1 MIKGY
6 FLVWV
11 TTRAAIEKNKDISLE
26 DWQCGFPLKLK
37 DKYYH
42 FTSIYHLRW
51 STIAF
56 DCESANF
63 DAINCERRQSMQLN
77 RECVASNYDV
87 FWFLFYFVIRIPD
100 CLVRYCVTTQY
111 PVYEK
116 VISDWSPWHWNHGR
130 SCFVGSVDIFRWPTR
145 SCKEIHLVSWMTS
158 YPTRNLPHWSVKLW
172 VNKLTLTSC
181 NQNNR
186 GLLTRFCA
194 SLLWEMCFWL
204 IQLYSVMLFWPHL
217 FEEWIELSSI

>member
-26 DWQCGFPLKLK
+26 DWQCGFPLRLK
-37 DKYYH
+37 NKYYH
-42 FTSIYHLRW
+42 FTSKYHLRW

-77 RECVASNYDV
+77 RECIASNYDV
-87 FWFLFYFVIRIPD
+87 FWFLFYFLIRIPD
-100 CLVRYCVTTQY
+100 CLVRYCVTSQY

-116 VISDWSPWHWNHGR
+116 VISYWSPWHWNHGR
-130 SCFVGSVDIFRWPTR
+130 SCFVGSVDIFWWPTR

-158 YPTRNLPHWSVKLW
+158 YPTRNLSHWSIGHW
-172 VNKLTLTSC
+172 SINW
-181 NQNNR
+181 
-186 GLLTRFCA
+186 LLHLVTKTIGVYWHVS
-194 SLLWEMCFWL
+194 SLLCCERCAFDWSSCT
-204 IQLYSVMLFWPHL
+204 QLCYSGP
-217 FEEWIELSSI
+217 ICSKNG